1 MTQKIKGNNV
11 MNTALINIHLQ
22 HRSDTIMMIKDGVI
36 QSFEKTLPLD
46 FSGDIIDGKHQW
58 IYPGFIDAHMHL
70 AWYGQLLASLTLF
83 ECSSHAAIHTKIQTY
98 LSNNSSLTLLHARG
112 YNDGSFTHEPSLT
125 RFHLDTMSPT
135 LPTVLT
141 RVCNHVVVVN
151 SVMLKRIQDHFK
163 ELDTTYFDHDETGQL
178 TGVIKEQ
185 GIGYVNAL
193 LPQLT
198 QDDYLAF
205 LQSGAKQCLSYG
217 ITTVGTNDLWMHNPE
232 YTQVKAAYDDFSKEQ
247 CLRVSHQIKM
257 DELSDF
263 EILDHNPIQEDE
275 FQVQGPLKLFADGSL
290 GGKTALMSTPYLH
303 TTTYGEATIEQS
315 HLEAMVKKA
324 NERGMQVV
332 VHAIGDQAIDN
343 VAKAYTPY
351 TQDGN
356 PLRHTIIH
364 VQITRPHQIKTL
376 AQNNIMGM
384 VQPIFLRSD
393 APLLKERLPQT
404 IIDHSYAWKTMMDEG
419 MKIAFS
425 SDAPIEDPNVFI
437 GMHSALTR
445 LDAYGVYPQGHSPS
459 ECIDLDSALKH
470 YTTMGAYLLHQEH
483 HLGTLEI
490 GFKADCFAS
499 SVSLHT
505 LSNDELLSHRVS
517 WTMVNGKIVYHQ

>member
-1 MTQKIKGNNV
+1 MLLEQIVNHFGQD
-11 MNTALINIHLQ
+11 LD
-22 HRSDTIMMIKDGVI
+22 DTY
-36 QSFEKTLPLD
+36 FEKD
-46 FSGDIIDGKHQW
+46 
-58 IYPGFIDAHMHL
+58 
-70 AWYGQLLASLTLF
+70 
-83 ECSSHAAIHTKIQTY
+83 
-98 LSNNSSLTLLHARG
+98 
-112 YNDGSFTHEPSLT
+112 
-125 RFHLDTMSPT
+125 
-135 LPTVLT
+135 
-141 RVCNHVVVVN
+141 
-151 SVMLKRIQDHFK
+151 DHGAF
-163 ELDTTYFDHDETGQL
+163 
-178 TGVIKEQ
+178 TGVIKEL

-193 LPQLT
+193 LPTLT
-198 QDDYLAF
+198 THDYQNF
-205 LQSGAKQCLSYG
+205 LKTAAQKCLSYG

-232 YTQVKAAYDDFSKEQ
+232 YLMVKEAYEHFTSEKQ
-247 CLRVSHQIKM
+247 LRVSHQIKM

-263 EILDHNPIQEDE
+263 EILDHNPIQENE
-275 FQVQGPLKLFADGSL
+275 FQVQGPLKMFADGSL

-332 VHAIGDQAIDN
+332 VHEIGDQAIDN

-425 SDAPIEDPNVFI
+425 SDAPIEDPNVFV
-437 GMHSALTR
+437 GMHSAITR
-445 LDAYGVYPQGHSPS
+445 IDAYGVYPQGHTPS
-459 ECIDLDSALKH
+459 QCIDLDNALKH
-470 YTTMGAYLLHQEH
+470 FTNMGAYLLHKEH
-483 HLGTLEI
+483 ELGQLEV
-490 GFKADCFAS
+490 GYKADCFVS
-499 SVSLHT
+499 SQSLHS
-505 LSNDELLSHRVS
+505 LSMDDLLHHHVS
-517 WTMVNGKIVYHQ
+517 WTMVNGKIVYQKT